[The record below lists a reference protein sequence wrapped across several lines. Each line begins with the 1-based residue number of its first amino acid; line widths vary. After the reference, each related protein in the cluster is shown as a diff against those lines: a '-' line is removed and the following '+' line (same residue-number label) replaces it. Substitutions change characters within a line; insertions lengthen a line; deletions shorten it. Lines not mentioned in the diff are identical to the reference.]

1 MRTVIA
7 GRLQSV
13 KEQGLAA
20 VAEVSVET
28 ETATA
33 TPTTSTTAPY
43 YWYNAAEPFGDVVQ
57 SSLGRAR
64 YVS

>member
-13 KEQGLAA
+13 KEQGAAA

-28 ETATA
+28 EAS
-33 TPTTSTTAPY
+33 TPTTSTSAPY